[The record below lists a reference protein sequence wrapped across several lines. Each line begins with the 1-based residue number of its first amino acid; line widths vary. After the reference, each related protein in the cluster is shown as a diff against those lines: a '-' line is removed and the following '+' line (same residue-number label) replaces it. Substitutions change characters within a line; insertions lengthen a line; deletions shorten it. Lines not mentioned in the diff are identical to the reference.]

1 MKKLFVLALVIF
13 VFLTSLNFA
22 IPVSSCQVISQP
34 GNYELTNDLFGTGS
48 TLQGTLGVSDIC
60 IHITSSDVN
69 LDCMG
74 YAIRG
79 PLVPGLTPATGV
91 FAGLS
96 RQDEPPP
103 FPSTLNNVNVFNC
116 VLETYTTGIEV
127 VRVNNAR
134 VQNVLSKYNTQGG
147 ISFFNVQQGSMSAST
162 FSNNPYGAYIGYSS
176 GITVNENTIT
186 NSRSQLPGTY
196 IGLFVV
202 SLSDS
207 VISYNTVREN
217 QNGLELLG
225 SSNNNQIF
233 GNIISNNFV
242 AAGESAPYSTGLG
255 VGGGSGNILFDNQ
268 IMDNYGYGLQIYGNS
283 NSGNTYSRN
292 TISNNQNNVDLLDS
306 NLNQFI
312 ENFISDGSN
321 YGIQIRR
328 SRGNKFIRDTLSN
341 NLVDFIV
348 QPSNYFNPPP
358 LNQTPLQPDL
368 ILDDELLRKVNGINS
383 NQLKLS
389 LVDDLV
395 VNENYQLSILSAQ
408 NAPVPP
414 ANQISFTNKYLNIQ
428 QVPGAPQNPF
438 MVDSLQLKW
447 DDSEVIP
454 GVYNE
459 NNFEAWSYMAPNWN
473 LVSNNPDT
481 VNNVLSLND
490 LNQYSVY
497 GILQRP

>member
-1 MKKLFVLALVIF
+1 
-13 VFLTSLNFA
+13 
-22 IPVSSCQVISQP
+22 
-34 GNYELTNDLFGTGS
+34 
-48 TLQGTLGVSDIC
+48 
-60 IHITSSDVN
+60 
-69 LDCMG
+69 
-74 YAIRG
+74 
-79 PLVPGLTPATGV
+79 
-91 FAGLS
+91 
-96 RQDEPPP
+96 
-103 FPSTLNNVNVFNC
+103 
-116 VLETYTTGIEV
+116 
-127 VRVNNAR
+127 
-134 VQNVLSKYNTQGG
+134 
-147 ISFFNVQQGSMSAST
+147 MSAST

-348 QPSNYFNPPP
+348 QPSNYFNP
-358 LNQTPLQPDL
+358 
-368 ILDDELLRKVNGINS
+368 R
-383 NQLKLS
+383 
-389 LVDDLV
+389 
-395 VNENYQLSILSAQ
+395 
-408 NAPVPP
+408 
-414 ANQISFTNKYLNIQ
+414 
-428 QVPGAPQNPF
+428 
-438 MVDSLQLKW
+438 
-447 DDSEVIP
+447 
-454 GVYNE
+454 
-459 NNFEAWSYMAPNWN
+459 
-473 LVSNNPDT
+473 
-481 VNNVLSLND
+481 
-490 LNQYSVY
+490 
-497 GILQRP
+497 R